1 MLGLLQM
8 KIQRGV
14 GSGNI
19 TIDEIDTAKS
29 IILAST
35 VNIAYGDGTVV
46 NTNNHATIVNS
57 TTINCGTTMA
67 WTVIEF
73 GGAVSD

>member
-1 MLGLLQM
+1 MLLGLIQC

-19 TIDEIDTAKS
+19 IIEKINPKKS
-29 IILAST
+29 IILCSS
-35 VNIAYGDGTVV
+35 IRHGDGTATTY
-46 NTNNHATIVNS
+46 NATIVNE
-57 TTINCGTTMA
+57 TTINCGVAMA

-73 GGAVSD
+73 GGAVE